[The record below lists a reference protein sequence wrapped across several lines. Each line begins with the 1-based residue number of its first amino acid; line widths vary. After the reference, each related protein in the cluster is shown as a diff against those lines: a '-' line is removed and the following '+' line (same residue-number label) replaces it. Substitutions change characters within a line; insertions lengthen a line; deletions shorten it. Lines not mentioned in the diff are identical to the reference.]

1 MAISIDVAMNKTHSL
16 AFGLA
21 LSACAAFGAVAP
33 TAPVQHFL
41 DLEVVAIVHFG
52 LNTFADK
59 EWGYGDTPTS
69 IFNPTKLDATQWV
82 SAAKAAG
89 IRRIILVC
97 KHHDGFCLWPSKLNP
112 DYTVANTPWRDGK
125 GDLVKEVREATLAA
139 GLEFAAYLSPWDRHQ
154 AEYAR
159 PAYVDYFHAQWADLM
174 DNYGPI
180 TEIWLDGA
188 NGGDGWYGGYKERRK
203 LPGGAESYYQSRR
216 LLDTLFKKSELAVAF
231 SGCVSDR
238 TVTWPFNE
246 RGQVA
251 EDYKF
256 YRERD
261 GKMCFCPP
269 EADTPLRRT
278 WFWHKNDQAKSLQVL
293 TDRYFE
299 SVGHGGVLDLGLA
312 PNTDGL
318 LDEGDVVRLREF
330 GAYVKAY
337 KSTNFAKDAKRKV
350 AADGMSITFEL
361 PEPRTFGAVDM
372 RENLSKGGMR
382 IGAWH
387 VEADGQEIARG
398 PQVGNR
404 RIARFAPVTA
414 KTVKF
419 VVEKCDGK
427 PALSAFALRTVPKV
441 EDFVGAAV
449 ANESGTPRY
458 PRQKIVFAHP
468 SKTVVVADFK
478 KAVSLE
484 GFDYEP
490 QKGGFVGMTAGY
502 VASVSVD
509 GKAWQKVSEGEF
521 GNLRAN
527 PVMQAVRFG
536 AVKARYLKV
545 EATKTIE
552 GESDLKTAQIHPVAT
567 ASATL

>member
-1 MAISIDVAMNKTHSL
+1 MKRFCFAVFSGAI
-16 AFGLA
+16 AFG
-21 LSACAAFGAVAP
+21 SVFGAPVP
-33 TAPVQHFL
+33 TPQVQHFL

-59 EWGYGDTPTS
+59 EWGYGDTPAA
-69 IFNPTKLDATQWV
+69 IFNPAKLDAKQWV
-82 SAAKAAG
+82 AAAKAAG
-89 IRRIILVC
+89 VRRLILVC
-97 KHHDGFCLWPSKLNP
+97 KHHDGFCLWPSKLNQ
-112 DYTVANTPWRDGK
+112 DYTVANTPWKGGK
-125 GDLVKEVREATLAA
+125 GDLVKEVRAATQAA

-159 PAYVDYFHAQWADLM
+159 PAYVEYFHAQWADLM

-188 NGGDGWYGGYKERRK
+188 NGGDGWYGGAKEHRK

-216 LLDTLFKKSELAVAF
+216 LLDALFKKSELAVAF

-256 YRERD
+256 CRERD

-278 WFWHKNDQAKSLQVL
+278 WFWHKNDRAKDLRTL
-293 TDRYFE
+293 ADRYFE
-299 SVGHGGVLDLGLA
+299 SVGRGGVLDLGLA

-318 LDEGDVVRLREF
+318 LDDGDVVRLREF

-337 KSTNFAKDAKRKV
+337 NATDLAKGAKRTV
-350 AADGMSITFEL
+350 SADGMTITFAL
-361 PEPRTFGAVDM
+361 PEARTFDAVDF
-372 RENLSKGGMR
+372 REELAKGGMR
-382 IGAWH
+382 IGKWR
-387 VEADGQEIARG
+387 VEADGREIAKG

-404 RIARFAPVTA
+404 RIARFEPVTA
-414 KTVKF
+414 KTVRL
-419 VVEKCDGK
+419 VIESCEGK
-427 PALSAFALRTVPKV
+427 PAVGAFALRAVPKV
-441 EDFVGAAV
+441 EDFAGAGTAE
-449 ANESGTPRY
+449 AATPRY
-458 PRQKIVFAHP
+458 PRDRVGFSRP
-468 SKTVVVADFK
+468 SASCVVMDFRKRVA
-478 KAVSLE
+478 LE

-490 QKGGFVGMTAGY
+490 QQNGFAGMTAGY
-502 VASVSVD
+502 VASVSAD
-509 GKAWQKVSEGEF
+509 GKAWRKVSEGEF

-527 PVMQAVRFG
+527 PVLQAVRFAAG
-536 AVKARYLKV
+536 KVRYLKV
-545 EATKTIE
+545 EATKAIE
-552 GESDLKTAQIHPVAT
+552 GRPDLRPAQLHPVASCIENT
-567 ASATL
+567 KGDK